1 MKKIFG
7 TDGIRGVANE
17 EPMTVETALRVGRAV
32 GFLFRNGHSKGRIV
46 IGKDTRLSG
55 YMLEAALVAGI
66 CSMGSDAILLGPLPT
81 PGIGFITRD
90 MRADA
95 GIVISASHNPYQ
107 DNGIKVFTSEGMK
120 LSVQLEEQLEELVFS
135 GKTDHIRPTAIQIG
149 KASRVADALGRYIV
163 HLKRTFP
170 SHLSLDGIKLV
181 IDCAH
186 GATYK
191 VAPAVFAELGARVE
205 VMGDAP
211 DGTNINDGYGAVF
224 PQAMAQ
230 KVLDVGAHLGVAF
243 DGDGDRAIFSDEH
256 GNILNGDDVLSI
268 CGVDLLK
275 KGRLPGRTVVATI
288 MSNMGLEFTLAPYG
302 GKVVRVSV
310 GDRQVFEEMQKMG
323 YYLGGES
330 SGHVIFR
337 EFVSTGDGIIT
348 ALQMLAVMV
357 EKNRSFSE
365 LARDVVRLPQVQKS
379 IPVSCKPPLDS
390 LPTLKDRL
398 EKARAVLGDRGRVVV
413 RYSGTE
419 NRMRVM
425 VQGEDLSL
433 IESIL
438 DDLSLAVEKS
448 LGGENGRSE
457 AGG

>member
-1 MKKIFG
+1 MRKIFG
-7 TDGIRGVANE
+7 TDGIRGIANE

-32 GFLFRNGHSKGRIV
+32 GFLFRNSHSKGRIV

-120 LSVQLEEQLEELVFS
+120 LSIQLEEQLEELVFS
-135 GKTDHIRPTAIQIG
+135 GKIDHIRPTATHIG

-181 IDCAH
+181 MDCAH

-191 VAPAVFAELGARVE
+191 VAPAVFAELGAQID
-205 VMGDAP
+205 VMGDTP
-211 DGTNINDGYGAVF
+211 DGTNINHGCGAVS
-224 PQAMAQ
+224 PQTMAK
-230 KVLDVGAHLGVAF
+230 KVVETGAHLGVAF
-243 DGDGDRAIFSDEH
+243 DGDGDRVIFSDEH
-256 GNILNGDDVLSI
+256 GHILDGDDVLSI

-288 MSNMGLEFTLAPYG
+288 MSNMGLECTLAPYG
-302 GKVVRVSV
+302 GKVVRVAV

-323 YYLGGES
+323 CYLGGES

-357 EKNRSFSE
+357 AKNLSFAE
-365 LARDVVRLPQVQKS
+365 LARTVVRLPQVQKS
-379 IPVSCKPPLDS
+379 IPVARKPPLDS
-390 LPTLKDRL
+390 LPELKTRV
-398 EKARAVLGDRGRVVV
+398 EKAQAVLGDKGRVVM

-419 NRMRVM
+419 DRMRVM
-425 VQGEDLSL
+425 VQGEDPSL

-438 DDLSLAVEKS
+438 DELSFAVEKS
-448 LGGENGRSE
+448 LGGENGKSE
-457 AGG
+457 AGC